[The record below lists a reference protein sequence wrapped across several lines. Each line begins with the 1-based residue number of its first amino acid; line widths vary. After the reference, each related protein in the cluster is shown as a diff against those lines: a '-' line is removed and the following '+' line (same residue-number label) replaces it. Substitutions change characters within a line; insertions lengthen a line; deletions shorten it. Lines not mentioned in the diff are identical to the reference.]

1 MWTWLATIVI
11 SLIEVIFGDHIK
23 AAFFA
28 AVALIAGAVGVAA
41 SNANDGDTQDDT
53 QMVYSKR
60 LKNYLKAMDTPD
72 VTTWYHAKEKYN
84 ESGVRLDHNYDG
96 KTDWFLGKSCDVR
109 SAKTGVL
116 GEWAVGKNVWVV
128 VFGKDKVA
136 FTKDSLPEGLDE
148 TIVKRCSVSS

>member
-1 MWTWLATIVI
+1 MWTWVATIVI

-28 AVALIAGAVGVAA
+28 AVALMAGAFGVAA
-41 SNANDGDTQDDT
+41 SNDSDTQDDT
-53 QMVYSKR
+53 RMVYSKR
-60 LKNYLKAMDTPD
+60 LKSYLQKMDTSD
-72 VTTWYHAKEKYN
+72 VTTWYRAKEQYN
-84 ESGVRLDHNYDG
+84 ESGVRLDHNFDN
-96 KTDWFLGKSCDVR
+96 TVDWFLGKSCDVR
-109 SAKTGVL
+109 SAKTGAL

-136 FTKDSLPEGLDE
+136 FVKDSLPEGLDE